1 MFIYICETPVDHGV
15 RLSYHQY
22 MKSSPSPPGK
32 QKAYPVL
39 DPIALATIAGTII
52 AWIMLIASFSD
63 TAYSMLRRL
72 DEAVRVA
79 STGAANISLDEI
91 MLKSTIAKR
100 LILLYFILG
109 AIVAPAMVLVY
120 TLFWRSSKRNSE

>member
-1 MFIYICETPVDHGV
+1 MFLYIRKTPVDHGV
-15 RLSYHQY
+15 SLPYNQH
-22 MKSSPSPPGK
+22 MKPLPSPPGK
-32 QKAYPVL
+32 QEAYPVL

-79 STGAANISLDEI
+79 RTGAANISLDEI
-91 MLKSTIAKR
+91 LSKSTTAKR
-100 LILLYFILG
+100 LISLYFILG